1 MVKVLHLSDIH
12 LGSGLA
18 HGRINPKT
26 GLNTRLED
34 LTATLGRCIDRA
46 ISEPVDLVI
55 FGGDAFPDATPP
67 PLHRDAFARQFV
79 RLAEANIPT
88 VLLVG
93 NHDQHGQGQEGS
105 SLSIYRTLGVSGF
118 YVGDRL
124 RTRLIDTRGGPV
136 QVTTLPWLNRSTLLT
151 RPEME
156 GLTGEAISAKLLQ
169 RLDLALEAETRQL
182 DADMPAIL
190 LVHAMVDTARYGAER
205 HLAVGK
211 GFTVP
216 LSLLARSA
224 YQYVA
229 LGHVHKHQVLCDDP
243 PVVYPG
249 SIERVDFSEERETK
263 GFVLAEVTT
272 DSAAYEFV
280 PLDVRRFVTVRVD
293 LTESPDLTIEREA
306 GPTNEN
312 AKLASPTDRLLQAI
326 AKADISDCIARLIY
340 RIRADIADEVD
351 VNALHAALAD
361 ASSYAIHPDVVA
373 PARLHLP
380 GLAASD
386 LDPID
391 ALELYLQTRQDLA
404 GLQADMLT
412 AARAL
417 VAQAEVDAE
426 EVGEFD
432 FEATVETPSAYVATS
447 EQLSLWT
454 EPAG

>member
-18 HGRINPKT
+18 HGRINPDT

-46 ISEPVDLVI
+46 IAETVDLVI

-79 RLAEANIPT
+79 RLAEAQIPA

-93 NHDQHGQGQEGS
+93 NHDQHGQGQEGT

-118 YVGDRL
+118 VVGDRL
-124 RTRLIDTRGGPV
+124 RTHRIHTRSGPV

-156 GLTGEAISAKLLQ
+156 GLSGEAISAKLLQ

-182 DADMPAIL
+182 DASIPAIL

-216 LSLLARSA
+216 LSLLARPA

-229 LGHVHKHQVLCDDP
+229 LGHVHKHQVLCQDP

-249 SIERVDFSEERETK
+249 SIERVDFSEEREPK
-263 GFVLAEVTT
+263 GFVLADINADRATY
-272 DSAAYEFV
+272 AFV
-280 PLDVRRFVTVRVD
+280 PLDVRRFVTIRVD
-293 LTESPDLTIEREA
+293 LLEANGSDEGAEGMAPTE
-306 GPTNEN
+306 
-312 AKLASPTDRLLQAI
+312 RLLEAI
-326 AKADISDCIARLIY
+326 AKADIADGITRLIY
-340 RIRADIADEVD
+340 RIRADRADEVD
-351 VNALHAALAD
+351 ANALHAALAE
-361 ASSYAIHPDVVA
+361 ASSYTIHPDVVA
-373 PARLHLP
+373 PARLRLP

-391 ALELYLQTRQDLA
+391 ALELYLQTREDLA
-404 GLQADMLT
+404 GLKPDMVM

-417 VAQAEVDAE
+417 VAQMGPEDSDL
-426 EVGEFD
+426 EFD
-432 FEATVETPSAYVATS
+432 LAADIPADVVSPS

-454 EPAG
+454 DSAGSHGYFD